1 MNIYIIL
8 ENANRELEYKTILA
22 KKLVNQGYRVLIGE
36 KNEFRDKINNLP
48 PGIIIEK
55 VLERGRLKDLKM
67 EIERTCVITC
77 FDEEALTYR
86 DDRQYFGTNC
96 DKGIEKYVD
105 IFLASKRHF
114 ATVKKIFNK
123 KN

>member
-55 VLERGRLKDLKM
+55 GIRKGS
-67 EIERTCVITC
+67 IERFKKWKLKGHVIT
-77 FDEEALTYR
+77 F
-86 DDRQYFGTNC
+86 
-96 DKGIEKYVD
+96 
-105 IFLASKRHF
+105 
-114 ATVKKIFNK
+114 
-123 KN
+123 

>member
-8 ENANRELEYKTILA
+8 ENANRELEYKIILA

-55 VLERGRLKDLKM
+55 GIRKGS
-67 EIERTCVITC
+67 IERFKKWKLKGHVITC
-77 FDEEALTYR
+77 FD
-86 DDRQYFGTNC
+86 
-96 DKGIEKYVD
+96 
-105 IFLASKRHF
+105 
-114 ATVKKIFNK
+114 
-123 KN
+123 